1 MPKILGLINARG
13 GSKGVPGKNTKLL
26 LGRPLIAWSVETANN
41 CPSIDRV
48 VVSTEDEK
56 IANAARD
63 AGADVP
69 FMRPSALAGDDVLQ
83 IDVIIHAVEFLEK
96 QGESYDY
103 ICLLQPT
110 CPVRAVEDV
119 EGALKLLVS
128 SGADSVITVTP
139 TPHHPMTLYSK
150 GEGQKL
156 TQFIETSKAGVTRQ
170 QFPEMFWRTG
180 SVYAFR
186 RENLKARSMYGSDL
200 RGYEVPASRCTNID
214 DPLDWDIAE
223 LLLKKHLEGV

>member
-13 GSKGVPGKNTKLL
+13 GSKGVPGKNIKPLC
-26 LGRPLIAWSVETANN
+26 GRPLIAWSIETANK
-41 CPSIDRV
+41 CASINRV
-48 VVSTEDEK
+48 VVSTDDEK
-56 IANAARD
+56 IANTARD

-69 FMRPSALAGDDVLQ
+69 FMRPAELAGDDVLQ

-96 QGESYDY
+96 QGDVYDY
-103 ICLLQPT
+103 VCLLQPT

-119 EGALKLLVS
+119 EGALKLLIES
-128 SGADSVITVTP
+128 KADSVITITP

-150 GEGQKL
+150 GEGQRL
-156 TQFIETSKAGVTRQ
+156 TQFVETSKAGVTRQ
-170 QFPEMFWRTG
+170 QFPELFWRTG

-186 RENLKARSMYGSDL
+186 RENLKQRSMYGNDV
-200 RGYEVPASRCTNID
+200 RGYEVPPERCANID

-223 LLLKKHLEGV
+223 LLMKKYLKA